1 MYKKLEENLNSVKTE
16 KQKISLNE
24 NNSNN
29 NGLNKINKMYNIN
42 NDNTIK
48 EYCYQQ
54 KLLPEF
60 LNQSFEE
67 NRRID
72 SIVRRNQHSRATK
85 STNTA
90 TITKTIWLKSLSL
103 FKTNYKQEHQQQ
115 QQYQRQQQRRQQY
128 QQYNC
133 KQSWQLLTTIIVLLA
148 IIENSM
154 SVAKADD
161 NVNNSS
167 NNNNNNNDKD
177 FNITATTIP
186 SIIHHY
192 QEQEQHQYID
202 DNSTF
207 IPIMANNESLWFNNL
222 TSNSNNHYNDNKT
235 TFNSSQKKFQ
245 SKYNAAEDSIFL
257 RFVKRFTA
265 DNNLWSGIIQ
275 DCYRRPTFSC
285 FQKNVYYYLNDVLDA
300 QDVNVTQRL
309 KFYKNENSYQP
320 DVEEAEDVPQPIAS
334 SSSAS
339 TQSSLAM
346 DSMENVGAEDESD
359 VQENEI
365 PYGRN
370 GRSFTDNNP
379 TMAETPIEE
388 VTNALYGKSIKFAM
402 THDIELKLP
411 EIMFDGATFRI
422 SPKSIEGNGVIAK
435 LELIPKQ
442 QSEARLAGKII
453 MKKIQKF
460 MKSKLLLS
468 FLALV
473 LIIKIIKIK
482 LFWLLP
488 LVIGVGAAK
497 KLLLKFLLFL
507 FPALSHLFKLCS
519 YYQQT
524 YHSTKYHHHHHH
536 INHHHTV
543 VPAWHS
549 AENSHIPE
557 IIYTH
562 PPKGHISAY
571 LHGAPIH
578 ETYGPPSH
586 EHFET
591 GWANSGPGLGSEF
604 ISDINRVAHVDDKT
618 NTFKPHSH
626 NDANELHGWGLG
638 TTPITNI
645 AQNIKRP
652 SQHQHQNSNQRLST
666 TLQKPPINH
675 AQQPQ
680 NYQKPQATSHTFNP
694 FLQSPQPQTG
704 DKQSFFN
711 NKQYRNNV
719 AAAQSA
725 PSPVYTP
732 ARQPSLPPLQNQ
744 LKPQIQE
751 ALSQAAKIAAQYDPT
766 RNQQQQS
773 VGGQNSQPQ
782 TQLTPELSAQL
793 KEAIRIQAEQRLVQ
807 QQQQILDK
815 QPFVQDGQPLM
826 PLNYD
831 PFYSPI
837 LLKIDKIVEQL
848 GVTDDLCKER
858 LVCSMYK
865 DPQRYSPHSNFVSAE
880 LSRDTSE
887 LQPISNTNQSVIR
900 FFRLIQAARDGQD
913 QKDCLAL
920 YPNCNINT
928 E

>member
-1 MYKKLEENLNSVKTE
+1 MYKKLEKNLNLTKTE
-16 KQKISLNE
+16 RQKNLNNKNDSNSLE
-24 NNSNN
+24 KTSTM
-29 NGLNKINKMYNIN
+29 KAQI
-42 NDNTIK
+42 
-48 EYCYQQ
+48 EYCSAKCHHLQQ
-54 KLLPEF
+54 QQYLPEF
-60 LNQSFEE
+60 VNQSFPEKK
-67 NRRID
+67 RI
-72 SIVRRNQHSRATK
+72 SCIVRNQRSRTSK
-85 STNTA
+85 NT
-90 TITKTIWLKSLSL
+90 TTTTWLRSLSL
-103 FKTNYKQEHQQQ
+103 FKMKHK
-115 QQYQRQQQRRQQY
+115 QRQQKH
-128 QQYNC
+128 QYNNNNSN
-133 KQSWQLLTTIIVLLA
+133 QSWLLLTTIIVLLA

-154 SVAKADD
+154 SLAKADD
-161 NVNNSS
+161 
-167 NNNNNNNDKD
+167 D

-186 SIIHHY
+186 ITTLHY
-192 QEQEQHQYID
+192 HNHQQQLRD
-202 DNSTF
+202 DNSNDSSADDTQTSTF
-207 IPIMANNESLWFNNL
+207 APIMANNESLWLSNT
-222 TSNSNNHYNDNKT
+222 TSST
-235 TFNSSQKKFQ
+235 TTETSSSTSRAQKKFK
-245 SKYNAAEDSIFL
+245 SKYNTAEDSIFL
-257 RFVKRFTA
+257 RFAKRFTA

-300 QDVNVTQRL
+300 ADVNVTQRL
-309 KFYKNENSYQP
+309 KFYKNYNSYQY
-320 DVEEAEDVPQPIAS
+320 DVEEAEDVPAP
-334 SSSAS
+334 S
-339 TQSSLAM
+339 TQSSLAV
-346 DSMENVGAEDESD
+346 DSMENMAAEDEND
-359 VQENEI
+359 VEENEI
-365 PYGRN
+365 PYARN
-370 GRSFTDNNP
+370 GRSFTDNP
-379 TMAETPIEE
+379 TVAETPIEE

-411 EIMFDGATFRI
+411 EMMFDGATFRI
-422 SPKSIEGNGVIAK
+422 SPQSMEGNGVIAK

-442 QSEARLAGKII
+442 QSEARLAGKIL

-460 MKSKLLLS
+460 LKSKLLLS

-557 IIYTH
+557 IIYTN
-562 PPKGHISAY
+562 PPKGHVSAY

-578 ETYGPPSH
+578 ENYGPPSH

-591 GWANSGPGLGSEF
+591 GWANSGPGLGS
-604 ISDINRVAHVDDKT
+604 D
-618 NTFKPHSH
+618 
-626 NDANELHGWGLG
+626 
-638 TTPITNI
+638 
-645 AQNIKRP
+645 
-652 SQHQHQNSNQRLST
+652 
-666 TLQKPPINH
+666 
-675 AQQPQ
+675 
-680 NYQKPQATSHTFNP
+680 
-694 FLQSPQPQTG
+694 
-704 DKQSFFN
+704 FFN
-711 NKQYRNNV
+711 NKYRNNV

-732 ARQPSLPPLQNQ
+732 ARQPSLPPLQNH
-744 LKPQIQE
+744 LKPHIQA
-751 ALSQAAKIAAQYDPT
+751 ALSQAAQIAAQYDST
-766 RNQQQQS
+766 RNQQQQAG
-773 VGGQNSQPQ
+773 GGQTLQPQ
-782 TQLTPELSAQL
+782 QQLTPELSAQL
-793 KEAIRIQAEQRLVQ
+793 KEAIRIQTEQRLVQ

-815 QPFVQDGQPLM
+815 QPFVQDGQPIM

-858 LVCSMYK
+858 LVCSMYR

-880 LSRDTSE
+880 LSRDTNE
-887 LQPISNTNQSVIR
+887 LQPITNTNQTVIR

-920 YPNCNINT
+920 YPNCSINT